1 MASTAG
7 KLGAWPSYVSLPAD
21 TPLSSHRADSRT
33 SDPRVDALET
43 VVLPLLQ
50 QQAGDLAERWTIQAR
65 SMLLLDGTDR
75 QTAARMSDAR
85 GLVEALIAGFAGR
98 DSVSEDATGHG
109 MRFGAVAFA
118 RGVSVH
124 HVLKAIDLL
133 MAMLLFAVES
143 ALGQVNGALTANAAD
158 GVRLSRRLQRRGVLL
173 SVAATRGYMQAYA
186 DALRDRFRHLRH
198 DLRNPLGTIKSV
210 LALMD
215 DDSVPLDARA
225 NPTFRGMASRNA
237 RLLEELIA
245 DRLGDAVALLPI
257 IAGQD
262 VSVRAIVCAVRRDLR
277 TEAERRGVTIV
288 VEQGG
293 PHGWLDA
300 AGLELLLREV
310 LDATLKECDP
320 GERLHIDFLQTP
332 GRVTLALSCE
342 SGYSALRAPHVLDR
356 MSALAR
362 QISATITTGERTMV
376 SIPLQPGGIALST
389 ERERTVSRDSD
400 DLGDGEVRHDVR
412 SAREGH
418 HGQAG
423 AH

>member
-1 MASTAG
+1 M
-7 KLGAWPSYVSLPAD
+7 
-21 TPLSSHRADSRT
+21 PLSPHRAEPRT
-33 SDPRVDALET
+33 SDPRVDAIEA

-50 QQAGDLAERWTIQAR
+50 EQAGDLAERWTTQAR
-65 SMLLLDGTDR
+65 SVLLLDGTDR
-75 QTAARMSDAR
+75 QSAARVFDAH
-85 GLVEALIAGFAGR
+85 GLVEALIAGFAGG
-98 DSVSEDATGHG
+98 DSASEDATGEG
-109 MRFGAVAFA
+109 IRFGGACFA
-118 RGVSVH
+118 RGVSIH

-143 ALGQVNGALTANAAD
+143 ALGKVDGALAANAAD

-215 DDSVPLDARA
+215 DDSVPLEARV
-225 NPTFRGMASRNA
+225 NPTFRGMATRNA
-237 RLLEELIA
+237 KLLEELIA
-245 DRLGDAVALLPI
+245 ERLGDAVALLPTV
-257 IAGQD
+257 AGQD
-262 VSVRAIVCAVRRDLR
+262 VSVRAIACAVRRELR

-288 VEQGG
+288 VEPGG

-300 AGLELLLREV
+300 AGLDLLLREV
-310 LDATLKECDP
+310 LQASLQECES
-320 GERLHIDFLQTP
+320 GERLHIDFLQAA
-332 GRVTLALSCE
+332 GRATLTVSCE
-342 SGYSALRAPHVLDR
+342 SGYIALRAPPVLER
-356 MSALAR
+356 LNALAG
-362 QISATITTGERTMV
+362 QIGATITVGERTMV
-376 SIPLQPGGIALST
+376 SIPLRPGGMTSS

-400 DLGDGEVRHDVR
+400 ELSDGEVRHDVR
-412 SAREGH
+412 SAHEGH